1 MCIHQLGSDF
11 RVRRALR
18 LRRIFFPSGKW
29 GGATGGGNS
38 GGGVMRLEVV
48 FHYAIYLFQTFSW
61 KTLRIISIIF
71 FLTMWGMSSWPPT
84 WFQNGNGVTIVHS
97 VEMSES
103 QRLSSWRT
111 LFLYFI
117 GVNYFLKNAFYGHC
131 SPHFWSLFRTE
142 SLERSYQSREVFSRF
157 WKRIAKAT
165 SRKVIWFIFF
175 SHYTF
180 VVSGAINLPVV
191 FANLISKRL
200 YLAIVFNFSDYFF
213 MAE

>member
-1 MCIHQLGSDF
+1 MRERDGQ
-11 RVRRALR
+11 REQRRWSHETRGCVPFCHLP
-18 LRRIFFPSGKW
+18 FPDLFMEN
-29 GGATGGGNS
+29 T
-38 GGGVMRLEVV
+38 ED
-48 FHYAIYLFQTFSW
+48 YLSY
-61 KTLRIISIIF
+61 F

-84 WFQNGNGVTIVHS
+84 WFQNVNGVTIVHS

-103 QRLSSWRT
+103 QRLSSWGT

-117 GVNYFLKNAFYGHC
+117 GANYFLKNAFYGHC

-157 WKRIAKAT
+157 WKHIAKAT

-180 VVSGAINLPVV
+180 VASGAINLPIV

-200 YLAIVFNFSDYFF
+200 YLATAFNFSDYFF